1 MNARSCAGTMRAMN
15 LPLIKLVV
23 PVAGW
28 ATQGQYALV
37 EACVPA
43 GTVIP
48 AHVAQ
53 HTDVVL
59 HVLDGAL
66 AVVVDGNAASL
77 ESGGSATLERGAP
90 RRIEA
95 TRDTRVL
102 ALIAPA
108 GLEQLLSIVAD
119 PSTDPDDRAALLAV
133 GGVQQVPAA

>member
-1 MNARSCAGTMRAMN
+1 MN

-48 AHVAQ
+48 SHVAE

-66 AVVVDGNAASL
+66 TAVVDGNAANV
-77 ESGGSATLERGAP
+77 ERGGSLTLERGTP
-90 RRIEA
+90 RRIE
-95 TRDTRVL
+95 TLRDTRVL

-119 PSTDPDDRAALLAV
+119 PTTDPDDRAALLAV
-133 GGVQQVPAA
+133 GGVQQVPPA

>member
-1 MNARSCAGTMRAMN
+1 MN

-43 GTVIP
+43 GTEIP

-53 HTDVVL
+53 GEDVVL
-59 HVLDGAL
+59 HVLEGAL
-66 AVVVDGNAASL
+66 EVVVDGTATSVGT
-77 ESGGSATLERGAP
+77 GGSVTLERGVP
-90 RRIEA
+90 RRITVDA
-95 TRDTRVL
+95 PSRVL

-108 GLEQLLSIVAD
+108 GLEQLLSVVAD

-133 GGVQQVPAA
+133 GGVQAVPSA

>member
-1 MNARSCAGTMRAMN
+1 MN

-37 EACVPA
+37 EACVPK
-43 GTVIP
+43 GTVLP
-48 AHVAQ
+48 SHVAE

-66 AVVVDGNAASL
+66 TAVVDGQPS
-77 ESGGSATLERGAP
+77 SVSRGGSLTVERGAP
-90 RRIEA
+90 RRLE
-95 TRDTRVL
+95 TTQDTRVL

-119 PSTDPDDRAALLAV
+119 PATDPDDRAALLAV
-133 GGVQQVPAA
+133 GGVQQVPTA

>member
-1 MNARSCAGTMRAMN
+1 MN

-43 GTVIP
+43 GTEIP

-53 HTDVVL
+53 REDVVL

-66 AVVVDGNAASL
+66 EVVVDRDRR
-77 ESGGSATLERGAP
+77 EVTTGGSVTLERGMP
-90 RRIEA
+90 RRITVA
-95 TRDTRVL
+95 APSRVL

-133 GGVQQVPAA
+133 GGVQQVPSA